1 MVFHSCGRIEPLLKT
16 KILLVRVILVTAG
29 ALWSFGPLSTTLVLS
44 LIHIFVLEDAT
55 LAAPFIDAISD
66 VLELLIA
73 AEARA
78 LSHILS
84 GLLSVGLL
92 SRFLK
97 LRRVGKDL
105 ANATISACSREDIHK
120 LNFFIVPVAGA
131 CHICL
136 LKVSHILDWIQVKLA
151 LVLECLIVCV
161 DVFGLISRIGKSLT
175 E

>member
-16 KILLVRVILVTAG
+16 KILLVRVIFVTAS

-44 LIHIFVLEDAT
+44 LIHIFVLKDAALT
-55 LAAPFIDAISD
+55 APFIDTISD

-97 LRRVGKDL
+97 LR
-105 ANATISACSREDIHK
+105 
-120 LNFFIVPVAGA
+120 
-131 CHICL
+131 
-136 LKVSHILDWIQVKLA
+136 
-151 LVLECLIVCV
+151 
-161 DVFGLISRIGKSLT
+161 
-175 E
+175 